1 MSDVTITRPL
11 APAQALNTF
20 EVRPSSIRIRRGER
34 RCSWTRALAVL
45 GAAVA
50 LSQIGS
56 AGAFAIPAGETAS
69 RPSRAAKSVDT
80 RSTAAG
86 SHVDTAWSGRTH
98 RPRPSAA
105 LPDVQGNETASTE
118 QPAAPAVLS
127 DQEERVGQIA
137 VENGDQIFVMVD
149 KARGKIIL
157 FENGKP
163 VFSSAALTGESM
175 ADRLPPGVLA
185 ERFSQLNALKD
196 KVTPAGRYT
205 VSRGHD
211 DDYGTLLDINEFHG
225 KDWGI
230 AIHKVYLGTPSEHR
244 DARLQSPNEEDKH
257 ITFGCINVM
266 PTAIQCLLRELPARH
281 VTPLY
286 ILPLDDTKTAAYFTP
301 RNS

>member
-20 EVRPSSIRIRRGER
+20 EVHPSSIRIRRGER

-175 ADRLPPGVLA
+175 ADRLPPA
-185 ERFSQLNALKD
+185 
-196 KVTPAGRYT
+196 AGRSGGT
-205 VSRGHD
+205 VFPVERAKRQSHPR
-211 DDYGTLLDINEFHG
+211 
-225 KDWGI
+225 W
-230 AIHKVYLGTPSEHR
+230 AVHR
-244 DARLQSPNEEDKH
+244 
-257 ITFGCINVM
+257 
-266 PTAIQCLLRELPARH
+266 LPG
-281 VTPLY
+281 P
-286 ILPLDDTKTAAYFTP
+286 
-301 RNS
+301 

>member
-1 MSDVTITRPL
+1 MSNVPTTRPL
-11 APAQALNTF
+11 APAQVLNTS
-20 EVRPSSIRIRRGER
+20 ELRPSLSRIRRGER
-34 RCSWTRALAVL
+34 RWSRARGLAIL

-50 LSQIGS
+50 VSQIGS
-56 AGAFAIPAGETAS
+56 TCAFAVSAGDTSARSGVEANAS
-69 RPSRAAKSVDT
+69 
-80 RSTAAG
+80 AAG
-86 SHVDTAWSGRTH
+86 SRVAADWSGHTH
-98 RPRPSAA
+98 RPRPPAA
-105 LPDVQGNETASTE
+105 LPDVRGNETASAE
-118 QPAAPAVLS
+118 QPTAPAALS

-137 VENGDQIFVMVD
+137 VENGDQTFVMVD
-149 KARGKIIL
+149 KALGKIIL

-163 VFSSAALTGESM
+163 VFSSAALTGEST

-211 DDYGTLLDINEFHG
+211 GAYGTLLDINEIHG

-257 ITFGCINVM
+257 ITFGCINVT
-266 PTAIQCLLRELPARH
+266 PTAIQYLLRELPARH
-281 VTPLY
+281 ATPLY
-286 ILPLDDTKTAAYFTP
+286 ILPLDETKTAAYFTP
-301 RNS
+301 RTS

>member
-1 MSDVTITRPL
+1 MSNVTITRPL
-11 APAQALNTF
+11 APAQAANTSGL
-20 EVRPSSIRIRRGER
+20 RPSSSRIRRGER
-34 RCSWTRALAVL
+34 RCSWTRGLALL
-45 GAAVA
+45 GTAVA
-50 LSQIGS
+50 TLQIGS
-56 AGAFAIPAGETAS
+56 TGAFAA
-69 RPSRAAKSVDT
+69 RPGADAISVDAKFP
-80 RSTAAG
+80 AAS
-86 SHVDTAWSGRTH
+86 SHVAFGRAH
-98 RPRPSAA
+98 RPLASAA

-118 QPAAPAVLS
+118 QPAALS
-127 DQEERVGQIA
+127 HQEERVGQIA

-149 KARGKIIL
+149 KALGKIIL

-163 VFSSAALTGESM
+163 VFSGAALTGEST
-175 ADRLPPGVLA
+175 ADRLPPGALA

-211 DDYGTLLDINEFHG
+211 DAYGTLLDINEIHG

-244 DARLQSPNEEDKH
+244 DVRLQSPNEEDRH
-257 ITFGCINVM
+257 ITFGCINVT
-266 PTAIQCLLRELPARH
+266 PTAIQYLLRELPARH
-281 VTPLY
+281 ATPLY

>member
-1 MSDVTITRPL
+1 MSNVAITRSL
-11 APAQALNTF
+11 APAQAANTSGL
-20 EVRPSSIRIRRGER
+20 RPSSIRVRRGER
-34 RCSWTRALAVL
+34 RCSWTRGLALL
-45 GAAVA
+45 GTAVA
-50 LSQIGS
+50 ALQIGS
-56 AGAFAIPAGETAS
+56 AGAFAAWPGADAI
-69 RPSRAAKSVDT
+69 SVDAKFPAA
-80 RSTAAG
+80 RS
-86 SHVDTAWSGRTH
+86 SGRAH
-98 RPRPSAA
+98 RPLASAA
-105 LPDVQGNETASTE
+105 LPDVLGNETARTE
-118 QPAAPAVLS
+118 QPAALS

-163 VFSSAALTGESM
+163 VFSGAALTGEST
-175 ADRLPPGVLA
+175 ADRLPPGALA

-211 DDYGTLLDINEFHG
+211 DAYGTLLDINEIHG

-244 DARLQSPNEEDKH
+244 GARLQSPNEEDKH
-257 ITFGCINVM
+257 ITFGCINVT
-266 PTAIQCLLRELPARH
+266 PTAIQYLLRELPARH
-281 VTPLY
+281 ATPLY